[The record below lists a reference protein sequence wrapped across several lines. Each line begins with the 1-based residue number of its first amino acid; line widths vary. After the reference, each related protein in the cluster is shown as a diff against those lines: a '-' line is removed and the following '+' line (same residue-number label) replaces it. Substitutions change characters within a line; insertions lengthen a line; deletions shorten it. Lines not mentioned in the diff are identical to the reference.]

1 MTYTGPET
9 DINYGSK
16 IADKYGLLTNNGLET
31 LKKHG
36 NFLVSLEKYDVTLV
50 NIIKMEFNEDLTDFR
65 KRQPSNKRNILL
77 VKAANELKK
86 EILRLTGF
94 KNIRIRR
101 LEPDVKGDPVCLII
115 ERFEE
120 GDQDGE

>member
-31 LKKHG
+31 LKRHG
-36 NFLVSLEKYDVTLV
+36 NLLVSLEKYDVTLI
-50 NIIKMEFNEDLTDFR
+50 NIAKMEFDEDLTDFR
-65 KRQPSNKRNILL
+65 KRRPSNERIILIG
-77 VKAANELKK
+77 KASKELKK

-94 KNIRIRR
+94 KNINIRR

-115 ERFEE
+115 ERSED